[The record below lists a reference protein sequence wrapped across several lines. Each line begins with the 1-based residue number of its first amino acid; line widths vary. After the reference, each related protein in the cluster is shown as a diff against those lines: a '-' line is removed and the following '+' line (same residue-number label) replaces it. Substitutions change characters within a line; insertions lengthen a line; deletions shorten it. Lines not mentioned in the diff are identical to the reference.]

1 MKKLLSLLIA
11 AILAVSIFTTMPVSF
26 AAGGSQTEAD
36 DNDDFSSAQLI
47 TLGNSLTGSMPS
59 ALDSDYFKF
68 ISKVDGKINISID
81 NLTPNETPQHGR
93 WTFFVYDS
101 AKKLVAMSEI
111 DLVEKGVTLPFIG
124 AQGGKY
130 YYLSIWAGP
139 GYASS
144 HSYRIRTSFTKGK
157 FYEKESNNSEAS
169 ATKYI
174 LSKKY
179 TGTVGGDFVDG
190 DGNPCMDI
198 DYFNIK
204 APAKGRMTINFNHK
218 KKAPVLY
225 NDGGWYVNL
234 YKHNSSGNLSV
245 SNATLRING
254 DADTKVYRASVDKNA
269 EFWFTVQSGFDGNLY
284 GDAYYYGLRSPSD
297 VVGEPYNITSTFVLA
312 AKPKVSTKATKNSIT
327 LTSKK
332 LSDVTGYEIQFKS
345 GKKFSKSQFCN
356 KSALKYTKKPLKKN
370 TRYTFRVRAY
380 LKKDGAKYYGNWV
393 AVTAKTKTK

>member
-11 AILAVSIFTTMPVSF
+11 AILTVSIFTTMPVSF

-169 ATKYI
+169 ATK
-174 LSKKY
+174 
-179 TGTVGGDFVDG
+179 
-190 DGNPCMDI
+190 
-198 DYFNIK
+198 
-204 APAKGRMTINFNHK
+204 
-218 KKAPVLY
+218 
-225 NDGGWYVNL
+225 
-234 YKHNSSGNLSV
+234 
-245 SNATLRING
+245 
-254 DADTKVYRASVDKNA
+254 
-269 EFWFTVQSGFDGNLY
+269 
-284 GDAYYYGLRSPSD
+284 
-297 VVGEPYNITSTFVLA
+297 
-312 AKPKVSTKATKNSIT
+312 
-327 LTSKK
+327 
-332 LSDVTGYEIQFKS
+332 
-345 GKKFSKSQFCN
+345 
-356 KSALKYTKKPLKKN
+356 
-370 TRYTFRVRAY
+370 
-380 LKKDGAKYYGNWV
+380 
-393 AVTAKTKTK
+393 